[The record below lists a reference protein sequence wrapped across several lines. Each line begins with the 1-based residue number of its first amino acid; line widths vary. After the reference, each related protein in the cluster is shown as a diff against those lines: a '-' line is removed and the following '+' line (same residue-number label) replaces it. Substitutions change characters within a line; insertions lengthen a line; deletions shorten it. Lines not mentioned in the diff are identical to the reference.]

1 MRSASHIGRTTL
13 IVAAGFVA
21 GLAAGAAAS
30 ADLNEVTVT
39 YDRDVAARTNMGRSV
54 AEESKLG
61 VTFDQD
67 VAKRT
72 NMQREATDVGAVSVK
87 PDMDIRTR
95 TNMGG
100 VARIQPQQP
109 NAPATAAVEHGTAL
123 QGLAALSARRAPA
136 QGDLGHE
143 QDEQSGGA
151 RRNRDH
157 RPSLPGSRTGRDV
170 PRARRAARGRGAR
183 TGDLRAH
190 RHGELLAADRHGGQA
205 RPGGRPCCRGC
216 PGTAA

>member
-1 MRSASHIGRTTL
+1 MQASSEHDDANLGLSERATPNLASCEDMHQVKRMDVAPLPSKAMKGGHMRSASHSGRTPL

-39 YDRDVAARTNMGRSV
+39 YDRDVATRTNMGRSV
-54 AEESKLG
+54 ADDSKLG

-72 NMQREATDVGAVSVK
+72 NMQREATDVGTVTVK

-100 VARIQPQQP
+100 IARSQPQQP
-109 NAPATAAVEHGTAL
+109 NAPATAAVE
-123 QGLAALSARRAPA
+123 R
-136 QGDLGHE
+136 
-143 QDEQSGGA
+143 
-151 RRNRDH
+151 
-157 RPSLPGSRTGRDV
+157 
-170 PRARRAARGRGAR
+170 
-183 TGDLRAH
+183 
-190 RHGELLAADRHGGQA
+190 
-205 RPGGRPCCRGC
+205 
-216 PGTAA
+216 

>member
-1 MRSASHIGRTTL
+1 MHAQYTMQASSEHDDANLGLSERATPNLASCEDMHQVRRMDVAPLPSKAMKGGHMRSASHTTL

-54 AEESKLG
+54 AEDSKLG

-72 NMQREATDVGAVSVK
+72 NMQREATDVGTVTVK

-100 VARIQPQQP
+100 IARSQPQQP
-109 NAPATAAVEHGTAL
+109 NAPATAAVE
-123 QGLAALSARRAPA
+123 R
-136 QGDLGHE
+136 
-143 QDEQSGGA
+143 
-151 RRNRDH
+151 
-157 RPSLPGSRTGRDV
+157 
-170 PRARRAARGRGAR
+170 
-183 TGDLRAH
+183 
-190 RHGELLAADRHGGQA
+190 
-205 RPGGRPCCRGC
+205 
-216 PGTAA
+216 